1 MRKIVFILIIPLTLA
16 MNCHQKKQKSEPETE
31 RKIRLVTPILAERNL
46 NPTEKSIVKE
56 ICEAMKSKR
65 ELFRTFPNGSQG
77 GVFNVETR
85 DCNTRFQKLGT
96 YKTLLITEGE
106 LRFVGHQNI
115 LSDILVDNKG
125 PLKPICNAYFN
136 RDASLLNLYSD
147 ESQQYLYTFKNY
159 GKNVFFQAAIF
170 SNTEP
175 QNLRYA
181 SPVEEGIIFTR
192 ASAPREDLVGV
203 LFQRT
208 RFEKCSN
215 GENQYKRQIIN

>member
-1 MRKIVFILIIPLTLA
+1 MRKIVFILVVPLILA
-16 MNCHQKKQKSEPETE
+16 MNCSQKKPKSEPETT
-31 RKIRLVTPILAERNL
+31 RTIRLVTPILAERNL
-46 NPTEKSIVKE
+46 NLTEKSIVKE
-56 ICEAMKSKR
+56 ICEAFKSKR

-77 GVFNVETR
+77 ANFNVETR
-85 DCNTRFQKLGT
+85 DCNSRFQKLGT

-125 PLKPICNAYFN
+125 PLKPICDAYFN
-136 RDASLLNLYSD
+136 RDTSLLNLYLD
-147 ESQQYLYTFKNY
+147 GDQQYLYSFKNF
-159 GKNVFFQAAIF
+159 GTNVFFQAAIF

-175 QNLRYA
+175 QDLRHP
-181 SPVEEGIIFTR
+181 SPVEEGIIYTR
-192 ASAPREDLVGV
+192 SSAPREDLVGV

-215 GENQYKRQIIN
+215 GENQFKRQIIK